1 MWNRVGVVTSFDEE
15 EDDGGAATGSTSGIQ
30 AEFHDT
36 TLHHSL
42 HLNNATGFSMADLSL
57 TALMLATTVS
67 FIALALRK
75 CSSNSLPAMWT
86 PRFESRKPHCLRCK
100 SVSLPPRYC

>member
-1 MWNRVGVVTSFDEE
+1 MDEE
-15 EDDGGAATGSTSGIQ
+15 NGAGAALSAGIE

-42 HLNNATGFSMADLSL
+42 HINNTPGFTMADLSL

-67 FIALALRK
+67 QMLFLL
-75 CSSNSLPAMWT
+75 SVYSPMWQ
-86 PRFESRKPHCLRCK
+86 E
-100 SVSLPPRYC
+100 